1 MATITA
7 SYYWRPSQL
16 WCFKPCTLCHL
27 WFLFGTKG
35 LRMSVEIP
43 PEVPLNTNT
52 CCFIVGGE
60 ERQKDDSFDFKP
72 FCTFFIKRT
81 SCNQTTISSTVSY
94 VCMYV
99 CAYVCMCVC
108 MYVRMYVCMCACMC
122 TCMYV
127 CMCACVHVCMCTCM
141 YVCMCER
148 ERERD
153 IYIMIFHTH

>member
-1 MATITA
+1 
-7 SYYWRPSQL
+7 
-16 WCFKPCTLCHL
+16 
-27 WFLFGTKG
+27 
-35 LRMSVEIP
+35 MSVEIP

-94 VCMYV
+94 VCMCVCMCACMYV
-99 CAYVCMCVC
+99 CAHVCMYVHMYVCMYVCMCAC
-108 MYVRMYVCMCACMC
+108 MYVRMYVCMC
-122 TCMYV
+122 
-127 CMCACVHVCMCTCM
+127 
-141 YVCMCER
+141 ER
-148 ERERD
+148 ERE